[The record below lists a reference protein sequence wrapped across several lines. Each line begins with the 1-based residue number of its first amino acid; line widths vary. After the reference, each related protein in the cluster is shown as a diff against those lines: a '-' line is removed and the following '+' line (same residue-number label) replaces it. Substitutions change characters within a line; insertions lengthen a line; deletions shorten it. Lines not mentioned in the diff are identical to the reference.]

1 MKFGVF
7 YEHQLP
13 RPWEED
19 SEYRILQD
27 ALEQVEL
34 ADRLGF
40 DVVWEVEH
48 HFLEEYS
55 HSSAPEVFLG
65 ACSQRTK
72 DIRLGHGII
81 QTAPGYNHPA
91 RTAERVATLD
101 LLSGGRVEFGS
112 GESGSEAELG
122 GFLVDPATKRDA
134 WLEGLQVTLRC
145 MTETPFTGVDGRF
158 VQMPPRNVV
167 PKPMQKP
174 HPPLWVACSRRD
186 TILLA
191 AEKGIGAL
199 TFAFIDPEEAE
210 KWVADYERTLAE
222 RCVPVGLAVNPN
234 IACVTQMM
242 CHADEKVA
250 LDRGLEGGNFFG
262 YSLGHYYV
270 FGEHRPGSTDVW
282 TEYLERR
289 GDQGY
294 SPEIETA
301 LRQERLGAK
310 LAAGERTG
318 LRGATGTP
326 RQVREY
332 LQRFEQAGVDQ
343 VIFVLQAGKNRH
355 EHICESLEL
364 FGREVLPAFKER
376 DEAQVRAKA
385 ARLGPA
391 VDAALERR
399 AREPQPPAAPAG
411 LLVPGHAQAVGRR
424 DGQRRDS
431 GMAGALR
438 RRPGEGDPGRGPRD
452 PRQLKPWFL
461 ARPPDGAGTACPTVW
476 RDHHAAFRSVRA
488 GGCW

>member
-1 MKFGVF
+1 VKFGVF

-19 SEYRILQD
+19 SEYRVLQD

-65 ACSQRTK
+65 AASQRTTN
-72 DIRLGHGII
+72 IRLGHGII

-101 LLSGGRVEFGS
+101 LISGGRVEFGS

-122 GFLVDPATKRDA
+122 GFQVDPVTKREA
-134 WLEGLQVTLRC
+134 WLEGLQVALRC
-145 MTETPFTGVDGRF
+145 MTETPFTGVDGRY
-158 VQMPPRNVV
+158 VRMPPRNVV

-191 AEKGIGAL
+191 AQKGIGAL
-199 TFAFIDPEEAE
+199 TFAFIDPEEAV
-210 KWVADYERTLAE
+210 KWVGDYERTLATE
-222 RCVPVGLAVNPN
+222 CVPVGLAVNPN

-242 CHADEKVA
+242 CHPNEAVA

-262 YSLGHYYV
+262 YSLGHYYI
-270 FGEHRPGSTDVW
+270 FGEHRPGVTDVW
-282 TEYLERR
+282 HEFLERR
-289 GDQGY
+289 GEVGY
-294 SPEIETA
+294 SPEVEAA

-310 LAAGERTG
+310 LAAGDRTG

-326 RQVREY
+326 DQVREF
-332 LQRFEQAGVDQ
+332 LERFEQAGVDQ

-364 FGREVLPAFKER
+364 FGREVLPAFKDR
-376 DEAQVRAKA
+376 DEAQVKAKAQRLAPAVEAAMARKEVAAESDPPPSLPADFTFPAMPRRWADESGSEEMKEWLEHFAENRAKGI
-385 ARLGPA
+385 REEDLGI
-391 VDAALERR
+391 L
-399 AREPQPPAAPAG
+399 
-411 LLVPGHAQAVGRR
+411 
-424 DGQRRDS
+424 
-431 GMAGALR
+431 
-438 RRPGEGDPGRGPRD
+438 
-452 PRQLKPWFL
+452 
-461 ARPPDGAGTACPTVW
+461 
-476 RDHHAAFRSVRA
+476 
-488 GGCW
+488 GGGN

>member
-1 MKFGVF
+1 MKFGIF

-13 RPWEED
+13 RPWDEG
-19 SEYRILQD
+19 SEYRLMRD

-122 GFLVDPATKRDA
+122 GFLVDPATKREA
-134 WLEGLQVTLRC
+134 WLEGLQVALRC
-145 MTETPFTGVDGRF
+145 MTETPFSGVDGRF

-210 KWVADYERTLAE
+210 KWVSDYERTLAE

-242 CHADEKVA
+242 CHPDERVA

-282 TEYLERR
+282 REYEERR
-289 GDQGY
+289 GDVGY
-294 SPEIETA
+294 RPRWRRRCARSGWGRSWPPVTAPASAARWARRRRSASSSSASRKRASTRSSSSCRPGATVTSTFASPSSCSAPRCFPPSRSATRRRSRQRRRGWPRWWTPRWRDRSASPRHPRCRPTTPFPPCRAAGRTRPAARRCASGSSISPEA
-301 LRQERLGAK
+301 
-310 LAAGERTG
+310 
-318 LRGATGTP
+318 
-326 RQVREY
+326 
-332 LQRFEQAGVDQ
+332 
-343 VIFVLQAGKNRH
+343 
-355 EHICESLEL
+355 
-364 FGREVLPAFKER
+364 
-376 DEAQVRAKA
+376 RAKGLPQEG
-385 ARLGPA
+385 LGI
-391 VDAALERR
+391 L
-399 AREPQPPAAPAG
+399 G
-411 LLVPGHAQAVGRR
+411 
-424 DGQRRDS
+424 S
-431 GMAGALR
+431 
-438 RRPGEGDPGRGPRD
+438 
-452 PRQLKPWFL
+452 
-461 ARPPDGAGTACPTVW
+461 
-476 RDHHAAFRSVRA
+476 
-488 GGCW
+488 